1 MANATIYRVLEA
13 LQSKTAQNFADG
25 HSGVNLTDAVVIGTV
40 LEPPQV
46 PYACVQFI
54 DFTTEQGLNLASYRM
69 TARYEIYVFNGGATL
84 QERSKNVQNLTSDV
98 IKSVTADRFLGLT
111 NDSGG
116 RLIDNVICNFTT
128 VEGDRYG
135 LDGIAIGYIEAIV
148 TFQSRTGV

>member
-13 LQSKTAQNFADG
+13 LQTKTAQNFAGEYSD
-25 HSGVNLTDAVVIGTV
+25 VDLRNAVVIGTV
-40 LEPPQV
+40 MEPPTV

-69 TARYEIYVFNGGATL
+69 TARYEIYVYQGGSSV

-98 IKSVTADRFLGLT
+98 IKSITQDRFLGLT
-111 NDSGG
+111 NDDGG

-135 LDGIAIGYIEAIV
+135 LDGVAIGYIEAVV